1 MSDKQKDNLKVDNW
15 AKNAEEHGRM
25 GAQLATLTTLVEV
38 LTWTSEKLED
48 GQKEVR
54 AELIVHTNETNKHII
69 ELYKRIEALK
79 TFMMS
84 QFNLLRQEFQD
95 KSDKQAKEF
104 QDKTDMLSKEFQ
116 DKTDKLSKEIRTEMR
131 WLIGALIAFMGLAF
145 TAMALALGN
154 CLIPQTYD
162 ITLDW

>member
-1 MSDKQKDNLKVDNW
+1 MSEEQKDNLKVDNW

-38 LTWTSEKLED
+38 LTRTSEKLED

-54 AELIVHTNETNKHII
+54 AELISQTNETNKRTDETNKHII
-69 ELYKRIEALK
+69 ELYKRIEELK

-95 KSDKQAKEF
+95 RSDKQ
-104 QDKTDMLSKEFQ
+104 SKE
-116 DKTDKLSKEIRTEMR
+116 TRTEMR
-131 WLIGALIAFMGLAF
+131 WLIGAMIAIMGLAF
-145 TAMALALGN
+145 TAMGVMIN
-154 CLIPQTYD
+154 N
-162 ITLDW
+162 